1 MLRRVLFMLVLAVC
15 LCRLRATTLEY
26 LSLSDMTAKSTAIVR
41 GTVVS
46 SYAAFTGP
54 VIYTHYKIQVIESY
68 KGALQSSV
76 DVVFPGGVANGRRQS
91 FSGVPQLQSGSQ
103 FVFFL
108 WTGSSGLTQI
118 VGLTQGLF
126 SVARYDA
133 NASNPTV
140 TRAASAE
147 LMLEPGSGKPVKD
160 KTLVMRLS
168 DLKARISAVITAG
181 ARQ

>member
-1 MLRRVLFMLVLAVC
+1 MAAC
-15 LCRLRATTLEY
+15 LCRLSGTTLEY

-68 KGALQSSV
+68 KGTVQTSV
-76 DVVFPGGVANGRRQS
+76 DVAFPGGVANGRRQS
-91 FSGVPQLQSGSQ
+91 FSGVPQLQTGSQ

-108 WTGSSGLTQI
+108 WSGNSGLTQI
-118 VGLTQGLF
+118 VGLTQGIF
-126 SVARYDA
+126 SVSSYDA
-133 NASNPTV
+133 TASGPTV

-147 LMLEPGSGKPVKD
+147 LMLEPGTGKPVKD
-160 KTLVMRLS
+160 KSLAMRLS
-168 DLKARISAVITAG
+168 ELKARISGAAAPG
-181 ARQ
+181 ARP